1 MSIECA
7 RRMDYLKA
15 DCELKGISIT
25 PSGKRIMKDD
35 YVKALREWHIT
46 KKYGSVDNIPWSMK
60 FMLSIECP
68 QLCKRIKDLKQD
80 QQELVWNSQDWIAEE
95 KIDGC
100 C

>member
-35 YVKALREWHIT
+35 YVKALRE
-46 KKYGSVDNIPWSMK
+46 
-60 FMLSIECP
+60 
-68 QLCKRIKDLKQD
+68 
-80 QQELVWNSQDWIAEE
+80 
-95 KIDGC
+95 
-100 C
+100 